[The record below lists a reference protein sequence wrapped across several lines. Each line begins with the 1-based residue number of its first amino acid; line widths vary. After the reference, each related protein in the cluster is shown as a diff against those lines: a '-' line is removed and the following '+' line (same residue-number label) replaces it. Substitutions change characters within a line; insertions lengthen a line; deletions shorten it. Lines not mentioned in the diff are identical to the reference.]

1 MIFTMRV
8 VRIICSE
15 QRSPNS
21 FSDIDEL
28 RVCALLVWKTVI
40 LQFDEEI
47 VFAENVLKARRFL

>member
-15 QRSPNS
+15 QRSTDS
-21 FSDIDEL
+21 FSNIDEL
-28 RVCALLVWKTVI
+28 RVCALLICKTVI

-47 VFAENVLKARRFL
+47 VFAENVLKTRRFL